1 LREDVKFSIPADE
14 PFELKGEQIMRHAI
28 ILMMAS
34 LFASTLCTQFACQ
47 AGPQNPADS
56 GEAIV
61 SQQLANPGFEQGA
74 VGQQPAE
81 WLVPKIDGYEAT
93 ISDETPATG
102 QQCATIVC
110 TSEWG
115 RGPFGN
121 LMQLVNAEPFR
132 GKRVRLRAAVRAE
145 VTGKGNHANMWFRVD
160 RRDQE
165 GSRLVGAFD
174 NMFQRPITNNEWDHY
189 EIVGDV
195 DDDAENIAIGVFL
208 AGAGQAWI
216 DDVSLE
222 VVGEDVPATTWRPGG
237 GRKPL
242 KIAEPGLF
250 EIVSAIRLTP
260 NRLPLTSLSGMMDS
274 IRGAPIPPQT
284 VLMPLP
290 LSYRDQVPIG
300 FHLTVDPPGAV
311 QSAEIYQDR
320 RMNYVLKL
328 IVEDLRK
335 LQQVDITFTSTIL
348 VGPSAFDDVPTAAPL
363 PDAWPEEAQPWLSAT
378 WCADS
383 ENDRIQSLAAE
394 IRAESDNV
402 REIISHV
409 EKKSGQIFRSAEGQV
424 WNLTAVE
431 ALDKRGSCT
440 SCANLV
446 AALLRATGVP
456 ARILSGYPSWSGPLQ
471 THYIVEAYVPGYGWY
486 PIEATMS
493 QSPWPNIQQVNVAII
508 PPEYEAQEKAGMR
521 SGIAGGV
528 PYLSLTE
535 MPENS
540 DVVVAQGM
548 VDSERDCDHECR
560 MIRSLTGAPDEW
572 EQALAWARP
581 RWQEWLAAKHEKSH
595 GQLRFGRKS
604 GDIAATSVTAL
615 SAELEP

>member
-1 LREDVKFSIPADE
+1 MSMRFSVLATVFVLWPGLLLAQAPEKDRATD
-14 PFELKGEQIMRHAI
+14 PSAQHTRAI
-28 ILMMAS
+28 S
-34 LFASTLCTQFACQ
+34 
-47 AGPQNPADS
+47 D
-56 GEAIV
+56 EAIDE
-61 SQQLANPGFEQGA
+61 QLPANPGFEQGA
-74 VGQQPAE
+74 VGQKPAE

-93 ISDETPATG
+93 ISDEKPATG

-110 TSEWG
+110 TSEWD

-121 LMQLVNAEPFR
+121 LMQLVDAEPFR
-132 GKRVRLRAAVRAE
+132 GKRVRLRAAIRAE
-145 VTGKGNHANMWFRVD
+145 VTGKGNHANMWFRVG
-160 RRDQE
+160 RRNQE
-165 GSRLVGAFD
+165 GSRLVGEFD

-195 DDDAENIAIGVFL
+195 DDDADKIAIGVFL
-208 AGAGQAWI
+208 AGTGQAWI

-222 VVGEDVPATTWRPGG
+222 VVGEEVAVTTWRPGG

-242 KIAEPGLF
+242 KVAEPGLF

-260 NRLPLTSLSGMMDS
+260 NNLPLTSLSGMIVNIS
-274 IRGAPIPPQT
+274 GAPIPPQT
-284 VLMPLP
+284 ILMPLP
-290 LSYRDQVPIG
+290 LSYRDQVPLG
-300 FHLTVDPPGAV
+300 FHLTVDPPGAARSV
-311 QSAEIYQDR
+311 EIYLDR
-320 RMNYVLKL
+320 EKNYVLKL
-328 IVEDLRK
+328 IVDDLRK
-335 LQQVDITFTSTIL
+335 LRQVDITFKSTIL
-348 VGPSAFDDVPTAAPL
+348 VGPTAFDDVPTTAPL
-363 PDAWPEEAQPWLSAT
+363 PDAWPEEAQPWLAAT

-394 IRAESDNV
+394 ISAESNDV
-402 REIISHV
+402 LEIIRRV
-409 EKKSGQIFRSAEGQV
+409 EMKSGQLFRAAEGQV

-456 ARILSGYPSWSGPLQ
+456 TRILSGYPSWYGALQ

-521 SGIAGGV
+521 SSAAGGV

-548 VDSERDCDHECR
+548 VDSERNCDHVCR
-560 MIRSLTGAPDEW
+560 MIRGLTGTPDEW

-581 RWQEWLAAKHEKSH
+581 RWQEWLAANHENSH
-595 GQLRFGRKS
+595 GQLRFGKKPNE
-604 GDIAATSVTAL
+604 IAAKSVTELA
-615 SAELEP
+615 AEFEP